1 MDLTVAR
8 DTVRM
13 SGLTFDSAADHP
25 VDCDIVLPDYC
36 PDIAR
41 ILRTE
46 AGASVDSKTIENG
59 RLTVTG
65 TFSVKV
71 IYIPDNSRNVRSVPY
86 ETAFSHVFD
95 LKDPGNPTYVRPRA
109 RVVFV
114 NCRPVGPRRLQV
126 RASLAVSAK
135 VWSDREENFISGC
148 EDERVETLRK
158 PLHASGYI
166 GSTERQ
172 FDVSEE
178 LEIGGGKPA
187 ASSIIKCGAVAV
199 MQDCKMIHNKIIAK
213 GEVLLK
219 TLYAC
224 DATDDAAGKLE
235 VVEHSVPISQILDLE
250 GVEEDCGCDAD
261 FTAGFVRV
269 EVKPDGNGD
278 NRILEVQLPV
288 TASARVYRT
297 QEFYAVTDAYS
308 PSYELQLQTKAM
320 DIGHVVDRM
329 KVSDMVKQSVE
340 LKDVS
345 IQSVTDCSVTA
356 AVSEAKFD
364 GGALAVS
371 GDMNISIMAV
381 DDTGGPACIDRTM
394 PFTLREEVRGGEGE
408 MGSDPEVK
416 VLSVAGSLAGTDR
429 IELRVECE
437 VNALIVGNSR
447 ENAVVD
453 MSLDDSA
460 PKEAAPSRTL
470 TLYYADQGENVW
482 DIAKRY
488 NTSMEAIKHENGL
501 DCDTLEDRSMLLIPK
516 KRRPRT

>member
-13 SGLTFDSAADHP
+13 TELAFDSASDHP
-25 VDCDIVLPDYC
+25 IDCDIVLPDYC

-65 TFSVKV
+65 TFGVKV
-71 IYIPDNSRNVRSVPY
+71 IYIPDNSRNVRCVPY

-95 LKDPGNPTYVRPRA
+95 LKDPCDPAYVRPRV

-114 NCRPVGPRRLQV
+114 NCRPVGPRRLQI

-135 VWSDREENFISGC
+135 VWCDREENFISGC

-178 LEIGGGKPA
+178 LEIGAGKPA
-187 ASSIIKCGAVAV
+187 ASAIIKCDAVAV
-199 MQDCKMIHNKIIAK
+199 MQDCKLIHNKIIAK
-213 GEVLLK
+213 GEVLLR

-224 DATDDAAGKLE
+224 DAQDDAAGKLE
-235 VVEHSVPISQILDLE
+235 AMEHSIPISQILDLE

-261 FTAGFVRV
+261 FTAGFVRA

-288 TASARVYRT
+288 TANARAYRT

-308 PSYELQLQTKAM
+308 PSYDLQMQTNGM
-320 DIGHVVDRM
+320 NIGHVVDRI
-329 KVSDMVKQSVE
+329 KVGDMVKQSVE

-345 IQSVTDCSVTA
+345 IQSVTDCSVNA
-356 AVSEAKFD
+356 AVTEAKFD
-364 GGALAVS
+364 AGALVVS
-371 GDMNISIMAV
+371 GDMSISVMAV

-394 PFTLREEVRGGEGE
+394 PFTLQEEVRGGEGE
-408 MGSDPEVK
+408 MSCDPEVK
-416 VLSVAGSLAGTDR
+416 VLSVACSLVGSDR
-429 IELRVECE
+429 VELRVECE
-437 VNALIVGNSR
+437 VNALVVGNSR

-460 PKEAAPSRTL
+460 PKAAAPSRTL
-470 TLYYADQGENVW
+470 TLYYADKGESVW

-488 NTSMEAIKHENGL
+488 NTSMEAIKKENSL
-501 DCDTLEDRSMLLIPK
+501 DSAALEDRSMLLIPK
-516 KRRPRT
+516 KRCPRA